1 MSAAQPAR
9 HVAADLASR
18 MEDARQASS
27 PAGWHTRGRSFSE
40 TSGAAGYSHLGSVVW
55 AGVGSVDF
63 TPGAGRGSGRQRQG
77 QLCGSMR
84 QAGPQAEWAGRMS
97 RGRSQLQA
105 EI

>member
-63 TPGAGRGSGRQRQG
+63 TPGAGRGSGRAGQG
-77 QLCGSMR
+77 SCAAVCGR
-84 QAGPQAEWAGRMS
+84 AGPQAEWAGRML

-105 EI
+105 GI

>member
-63 TPGAGRGSGRQRQG
+63 TPGAGRGSARGSCAAVCGQG
-77 QLCGSMR
+77 ST
-84 QAGPQAEWAGRMS
+84 AGQVRAG
-97 RGRSQLQA
+97 
-105 EI
+105 